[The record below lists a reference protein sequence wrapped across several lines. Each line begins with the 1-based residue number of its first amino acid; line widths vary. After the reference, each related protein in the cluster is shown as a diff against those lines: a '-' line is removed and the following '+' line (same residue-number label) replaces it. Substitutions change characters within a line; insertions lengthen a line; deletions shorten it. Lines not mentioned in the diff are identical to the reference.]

1 MKSIVLYYS
10 YTGHTRKVAEKLAH
24 TQGAEIVE
32 VRTKRH
38 KGKLAT
44 YLVDCPRAMMRKSS
58 AVQPITQ
65 DLKEYGL
72 ITLLAPVWAG
82 FPAPAFNA
90 MVQLLPA
97 HANVQIVLV
106 SGGGPGATKK
116 SEEGTRKL
124 LKKQSCKVLSYKDTR
139 QPA

>member
-10 YTGHTRKVAEKLAH
+10 YTGHTKKIAEKLAR

-32 VRTKRH
+32 VKTKRR
-38 KGKLAT
+38 KGMLAAF
-44 YLVDCPRAMMRKSS
+44 LIDCPRAMLRRSD

-65 DLKEYGL
+65 DLKEYSL

-97 HANVQIVLV
+97 HANVQVILV
-106 SGGGPGATKK
+106 SGGGSGATKK

-124 LKKQSCKVLSYKDTR
+124 LKKQGCKVLSYKDTR
-139 QPA
+139 PTT